1 MDDGSEHANQ
11 DEKRSGRRRRNAG
24 TEEDQMNERVET
36 RTVARAM
43 LHRWWLVVGMTVL
56 AAAVAYG
63 VSLAIPPVYEGTT
76 SVMVGGAI
84 QASHVTLDQIETS
97 QQLTMTY
104 ADLVSRQPVLE
115 GAVES
120 LELHTTWQELGT
132 RVRAELIPGNTELI
146 EISARAGSPEEAKAI
161 AGAVTDQLIALSPT
175 DAQEESASLAQT
187 RAAQLN
193 QRIADEHRRIKAF
206 HAQLLDAPT
215 EAKAA
220 SLRQQIS
227 DAQRL
232 VNGWEDDLTALSAA
246 GEIHG
251 VNQLEVIEQARALP
265 TPVVPNTPF
274 NVLIAACLG
283 LLIGAAVAYALDAR
297 DQRRAYEPG
306 VSDEVSPNGH
316 DLAVVVQTAQ
326 PAPPEP
332 VASSVGAPPP
342 PPGGKGQLT
351 ESPPAAKRS

>member
-1 MDDGSEHANQ
+1 MTASNMRTGTRTDQGAN
-11 DEKRSGRRRRNAG
+11 GANARN
-24 TEEDQMNERVET
+24 EEGQMNERVET

-43 LHRWWLVVGMTVL
+43 LHRWWLVVGLTVL

-115 GAVES
+115 GVVES
-120 LELHTTWQELGT
+120 LDLHTTWQELET

-146 EISARAGSPEEAKAI
+146 EISARAGSPDEAKAI
-161 AGAVTDQLIALSPT
+161 AGAVADQLIALSPT
-175 DAQEESASLAQT
+175 GAQEESASAAQT

-193 QRIADEHRRIKAF
+193 QRITEKHQRIEAL
-206 HAQLLDAPT
+206 HEDLAAATT
-215 EAKAA
+215 EARSA
-220 SLRQQIS
+220 SLQQQITA
-227 DAQRL
+227 AQRV
-232 VNGWEDDLTALSAA
+232 VNGLQNDLSALPA
-246 GEIHG
+246 PGENHA
-251 VNQLEVIEQARALP
+251 VNQLEVIEQAQALP
-265 TPVVPNTPF
+265 SPVIPNTKF

-283 LLIGAAVAYALDAR
+283 LLIGGAVAYALDAR
-297 DQRRAYEPG
+297 DQRRDYELLM
-306 VSDEVSPNGH
+306 SDEVSANGH
-316 DLAVVVQTAQ
+316 DRAVVAQ

-332 VASSVGAPPP
+332 VASAVGAPPP
-342 PPGGKGQLT
+342 PPAGEGRLT
-351 ESPPAAKRS
+351 EAPPASKRS